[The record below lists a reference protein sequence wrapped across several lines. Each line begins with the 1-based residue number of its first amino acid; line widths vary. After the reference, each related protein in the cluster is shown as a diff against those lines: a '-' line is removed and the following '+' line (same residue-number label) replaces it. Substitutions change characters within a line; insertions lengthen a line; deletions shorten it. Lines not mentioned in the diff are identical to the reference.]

1 MEVGFKTDKGQRRSN
16 NEDACFVMKK
26 DRVFIVADGVG
37 GNNSGE
43 IASRTCVNGV
53 AKYVE
58 PNSMEGL
65 SSERRAADSDYR
77 GSPLC

>member
-43 IASRTCVNGV
+43 IASRTCVNGI
-53 AKYVE
+53 AKICR
-58 PNSMEGL
+58 NSFDGGTFY
-65 SSERRAADSDYR
+65 SGRNWRIF
-77 GSPLC
+77 